1 MRMLLYIKGEKRDST
16 RDFLNWLELQL
27 SIKLDGIMRAS
38 FEEFV
43 MEKCGQYPDSYL
55 ENYDEYFKLDDL
67 YGAHK

>member
-1 MRMLLYIKGEKRDST
+1 
-16 RDFLNWLELQL
+16 
-27 SIKLDGIMRAS
+27 MRAS

-43 MEKCGQYPDSYL
+43 MEEYGQYPDDYL